1 MEEHPDRIAEVPQ
14 ILLTYSI
21 HVSRFLLFDTL
32 LQIPRM
38 LIERILKII
47 YEVASCPWKDSI
59 PRASQS
65 FSLAGTRKTVSTFHS
80 VSQQADTVEDS
91 DTLIWSILVRA
102 AYGGM
107 GGDIQMLRGF
117 AALWDTRFSSGEIP
131 KNVASVREDEGDVV
145 TWNQIP
151 TLIHNAASQQSLA
164 RVRSLAQQGIPYLTL
179 NDISVE
185 GIDFHCSPIL
195 ENILSDRFLV
205 EQCID
210 KMRPSHDIPGA
221 TADRRSFLEGQLK
234 SWIWDYSAGVNRRRP
249 LVPSQSSA
257 AADEN
262 DVVFKSIWTEILHP
276 KVKNFQEGYTRN
288 RLAR

>member
-1 MEEHPDRIAEVPQ
+1 
-14 ILLTYSI
+14 
-21 HVSRFLLFDTL
+21 
-32 LQIPRM
+32 
-38 LIERILKII
+38 
-47 YEVASCPWKDSI
+47 
-59 PRASQS
+59 
-65 FSLAGTRKTVSTFHS
+65 
-80 VSQQADTVEDS
+80 
-91 DTLIWSILVRA
+91 
-102 AYGGM
+102 
-107 GGDIQMLRGF
+107 MLRGF

-131 KNVASVREDEGDVV
+131 KNVASVRDDDGDV

-151 TLIHNAASQQSLA
+151 TLIHNVASQQSLA

-210 KMRPSHDIPGA
+210 KIRPSRDIPVA
-221 TADRRSFLEGQLK
+221 TADRRSFLEGRLK